1 MTEFISTYSIDFNDL
16 KLSIDTSDWESLL
29 LDNDGSFMR
38 NYEFLIN
45 INGVEVYLDS
55 QISVSGVVSF
65 DRGNYWTPASSD
77 IKINSIDVDI
87 KDLFVDEYEVELSK
101 DLRLLLESKLNNLI
115 NV

>member
-55 QISVSGVVSF
+55 QISVSGVVRF
-65 DRGNYWTPASSD
+65 DRGDYWTTASSD